1 MANRM
6 NPKTFFGELKRRNV
20 YKSAVAYAVASWLLI
35 QIELAGDTYT
45 DRNNFEGWKPN
56 DWIGAE
62 LMGLPLGI
70 CAVLAGWG
78 KPCWLQWIGVGG
90 MFVQNVWSFGF

>member
-35 QIELAGDTYT
+35 QIELAGDLH
-45 DRNNFEGWKPN
+45 RP
-56 DWIGAE
+56 
-62 LMGLPLGI
+62 
-70 CAVLAGWG
+70 
-78 KPCWLQWIGVGG
+78 Q
-90 MFVQNVWSFGF
+90 